1 MRSDV
6 VVQSDGVIQVREV
19 GQCDMPSWRK
29 WKAAPTAS
37 CRDWLTRTRLVDSV
51 RPIMIIIL
59 TCILQWPG
67 CSLSRVESDQRYFTG
82 GERRCHEPN
91 VVVLR

>member
-6 VVQSDGVIQVREV
+6 VVQSDGLIHDMEV
-19 GQCDMPSWRK
+19 GQCDMPRWRK

-37 CRDWLTRTRLVDSV
+37 CRDWLTRTRLVDSA
-51 RPIMIIIL
+51 RLIMIIIL
-59 TCILQWPG
+59 TCILQWLG
-67 CSLSRVESDQRYFTG
+67 CSFSRVESDQRYFTG
-82 GERRCHEPN
+82 GERRCEEPN